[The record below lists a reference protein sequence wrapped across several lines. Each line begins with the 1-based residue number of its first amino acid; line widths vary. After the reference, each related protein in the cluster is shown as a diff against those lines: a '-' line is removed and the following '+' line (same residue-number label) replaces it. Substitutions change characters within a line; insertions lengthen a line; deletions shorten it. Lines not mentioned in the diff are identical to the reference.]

1 MGRMSDAMNRKGHDR
16 AIVYCS
22 IAKDE
27 VGIPNLAEQ
36 ERLCREDA
44 AEHDAV
50 VVGVIQEELRHA
62 DIFVP
67 FRPGLIGAL
76 RRVSGLRKR
85 GVLLAVG
92 PDRLGSAS
100 DQAIVRRLV
109 QDAGGCVETVGPG
122 YPDRITRWRVH
133 EVMTAISLYEQA
145 AGEVKDDSM
154 VLRRAQRWPFDSG
167 SKEGE

>member
-1 MGRMSDAMNRKGHDR
+1 MSREGPDR
-16 AIVYCS
+16 AVIYCS
-22 IAKDE
+22 VAGDE
-27 VGIPNLAEQ
+27 VGIPDLAEQ

-50 VVGVIQEELRHA
+50 VVGVVEEELRHA

-67 FRPGLIGAL
+67 FRPGLMGAL
-76 RRVSGLRKR
+76 RRVRGLRKR

-92 PDRLGSAS
+92 PGRFGSAS

-122 YPDRITRWRVH
+122 YPDRITRWRW
-133 EVMTAISLYEQA
+133 
-145 AGEVKDDSM
+145 G
-154 VLRRAQRWPFDSG
+154 
-167 SKEGE
+167 